1 MTLPWTPRRGY
12 RRPASW
18 PLPALLLALLLLQ
31 AAPATARDEFL
42 VESVETR
49 VERDTLVIDAQIDY
63 AFSEVAI
70 EALDNGVPLTLEV
83 HIQLRATDSW
93 VWDESL
99 ADQRLRYVIR
109 YKPLSERYLVSR
121 LPGTGGRSYVT
132 RDAAVAALGD
142 LRDLQLASISQLE
155 EGRDYEIQLQASLD
169 VEELPLPLKPMAYL
183 LPSWKLSTGWT
194 KWPLA
199 R

>member
-1 MTLPWTPRRGY
+1 MSQSRTPHPGGTI
-12 RRPASW
+12 PF
-18 PLPALLLALLLLQ
+18 ALLLILALLPLNP
-31 AAPATARDEFL
+31 AAADDEFQ
-42 VESVETR
+42 VEGVTYHSQGGTLAMDTR
-49 VERDTLVIDAQIDY
+49 IDF

-83 HIQLRATDSW
+83 HIQLRATDAW

-99 ADQRLRYVIR
+99 VDQRLRYVIR
-109 YKPLSERYLVSR
+109 YKPLSERYLVGRFPDSN
-121 LPGTGGRSYVT
+121 GRSYVT

-142 LRDLQLASISQLE
+142 LRGLQLIGIDRLE
-155 EGRDYEIQLQASLD
+155 EGTDYEVHLQASLD
-169 VEELPLPLKPMAYL
+169 IEELPLPLKPMAYL

-194 KWPLA
+194 KWPLQ